1 MNRELTPVE
10 GVLWAGLATVSSVL
24 GWRGILALIWLTA
37 MIIDYF
43 TGTLVA
49 VKDGE
54 WSSLKAREGLWHK
67 GGMLFVVLAAVLLDI
82 LLMTVQQTGL
92 IAFPFVYNSVC
103 MPVVMA
109 GYSITETGSII
120 ENAALLGAPI
130 PAWLRKVVK
139 IAGQAAE
146 QAGDALSGP
155 DSDADSQRYVPD
167 PQPSVSAPERN
178 ETDGAETDG
187 ASDGERRDADSAEDG
202 T

>member
-1 MNRELTPVE
+1 MQKELTPVE
-10 GVLWAGLATVSSVL
+10 GVLWAGLATASSAL
-24 GWRGILALIWLTA
+24 GWRGILTVVWVVA
-37 MIIDYF
+37 MITDYF

-67 GGMLFVVLAAVLLDI
+67 GGMLFVVLAAVILDI
-82 LLMTVQQTGL
+82 LLKTVQQTGL
-92 IAFPFVYNSVC
+92 ITFPFVYNSVF

-109 GYSITETGSII
+109 GYVITETGSII

-130 PAWLRKVVK
+130 PAWLRKAVK

-146 QAGDALSGP
+146 QAGDALSGS
-155 DSDADSQRYVPD
+155 DSGMENRQFI
-167 PQPSVSAPERN
+167 SAPDASESKRN
-178 ETDGAETDG
+178 
-187 ASDGERRDADSAEDG
+187 GEQSAEDG

>member
-1 MNRELTPVE
+1 MNRELTPAE
-10 GVLWAGLATVSSVL
+10 GVLWAWLSTVSSIL
-24 GWRGILALIWLTA
+24 GWRGILAVVWAVA
-37 MIIDYF
+37 MVIDYF

-67 GGMLFVVLAAVLLDI
+67 GGMLFVVLAAVILDI
-82 LLMTVQQTGL
+82 LLRTVQQTGL
-92 IAFPFVYNSVC
+92 IAFPFVYESVF

-109 GYSITETGSII
+109 GYAITETGSII

-130 PAWLRKVVK
+130 PAWLRKAVK

-146 QAGDALSGP
+146 QAGDALSG
-155 DSDADSQRYVPD
+155 
-167 PQPSVSAPERN
+167 
-178 ETDGAETDG
+178 
-187 ASDGERRDADSAEDG
+187 ADSAEDG